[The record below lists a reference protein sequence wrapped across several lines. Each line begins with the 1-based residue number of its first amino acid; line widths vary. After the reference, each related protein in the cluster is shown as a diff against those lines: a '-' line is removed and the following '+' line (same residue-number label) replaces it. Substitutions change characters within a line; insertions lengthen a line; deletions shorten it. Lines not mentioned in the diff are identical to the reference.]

1 MKISGSQML
10 VNPVRTNETVSGA
23 VNTPNFSQN
32 LGIETKFAEM
42 IEQNAYKYQELRDEE
57 QFQYARSFILE
68 SIQAGQDFQL
78 GLKTDDSYFKDKDK
92 YAEYLQGNKD
102 RKETFE
108 RLAKERGIKPEIVEA
123 ALQRSDRA
131 FKETEAIHGKYVA
144 DYSEQKNKER
154 NILLY
159 DENSKLMSKAVLNGD
174 TGLGKELYDDS
185 INSLMYGLKNGYI
198 TADQMVARANAE
210 RENFLMSEIYSYVN
224 DPDGELK
231 LQELANKKF
240 EDFYTEHEYLVGKY
254 GDYKSDLTYEDFARW
269 QGHISGALSKIN
281 TRNNA
286 KKESNLYEVQQAEA
300 DRINNPVKYI
310 LKQYP
315 INTEVNL
322 SADEILNATT
332 NIKYGTEYT
341 SLDEHIM
348 AGHDI
353 LSIDKSTSRAELYK
367 NAFGKDLMELRIE
380 ENNYW
385 TAGLPKYQ
393 AYAIADGQYMELA
406 GTVLGGRGIELYK
419 NSQNFKDTMDW
430 LNSEDNKKVQAM
442 IPNIDVSPVQFA
454 DGIEEVY
461 GYSRSR
467 YQGPTTELGMIVSK
481 TEPAQEVTALFNPT
495 LALKSL
501 EESARLGDPSAK
513 RQYEDIKGIYTRM
526 LKTMIGYENGGILSE
541 ELADELDIKQFNVP
555 ISSLDDKQREK
566 IFTYYAQNPTELFGS
581 KNKMVQEVKRQF
593 NVVLNEWFQDYQ
605 TVNLGTAGTL
615 LIDKN
620 MNGRDVQDA
629 MSEFLERGEDFYLQD
644 GIHKVSRREIT
655 LRNRIGSNVI
665 VPFYKGLPL
674 YNQAGKQIIYKL
686 DQPKEVK
693 Q

>member
-32 LGIETKFAEM
+32 LGIETKFVEM

-78 GLKTDDSYFKDKDK
+78 GLKTDDSYFKGKDK
-92 YAEYLQGNKD
+92 YEAYLQGNKD
-102 RKETFE
+102 RKENFE
-108 RLAKERGIKPEIVEA
+108 KLAKERGIKPEIVEA

-131 FKETEAIHGKYVA
+131 FKETEAIHGKYVTNFFQ
-144 DYSEQKNKER
+144 EENKKR

-159 DENSKLMSKAVLNGD
+159 DENAKLMSKAVLNGD
-174 TGLGKELYDDS
+174 TELGKELYDDS

-315 INTEVNL
+315 VNTEVNL

-332 NIKYGTEYT
+332 NIKYGTEYKT
-341 SLDEHIM
+341 LDEHIM

-353 LSIDKSTSRAELYK
+353 VSIDKSTSREELYN
-367 NAFGKDLMELRIE
+367 NAYGKDLMELRIA

-385 TAGLPKYQ
+385 TAGLPKYK

-406 GTVLGGRGIELYK
+406 GTVLGGRGIDLYK
-419 NSQNFKDTMDW
+419 NSQNFKNTMDW
-430 LNSEDNKKVQAM
+430 LNGEDNRKIQSM
-442 IPNIDVSPVQFA
+442 IPDIDVSPAQFA
-454 DGIEEVY
+454 DGVEDVY
-461 GYSRSR
+461 GIVMN
-467 YQGPTTELGMIVSK
+467 QGAITGPGSIIRPTQTQNITSI
-481 TEPAQEVTALFNPT
+481 FNPS
-495 LALKSL
+495 LALNVL
-501 EESARLGDPSAK
+501 EESAKLGDPSAK

-555 ISSLDDKQREK
+555 ISALDNKQKEK
-566 IFTYYAQNPTELFGS
+566 ILTYYAQNPTELFNS

-593 NVVLNEWFQDYQ
+593 NVVLNEWFEDYQ

>member
-1 MKISGSQML
+1 MKIPGSQML

-78 GLKTDDSYFKDKDK
+78 GLKTDDSYFKGKDK
-92 YAEYLQGNKD
+92 YEAYLQGNKD
-102 RKETFE
+102 RKENFE
-108 RLAKERGIKPEIVEA
+108 KLAKERGIKPEIVEA

-131 FKETEAIHGKYVA
+131 FKETEAIYGKYVTNFLQ
-144 DYSEQKNKER
+144 EENKKR
-154 NILLY
+154 NVLLY
-159 DENSKLMSKAVLNGD
+159 DENAKLMSKAVLNGD
-174 TGLGKELYDDS
+174 TELGKELYDDS

-210 RENFLMSEIYSYVN
+210 RENFLMSEIYSHVN
-224 DPDGELK
+224 DPDGEVK

-300 DRINNPVKYI
+300 DKINNPVKYI
-310 LKQYP
+310 LKPYP
-315 INTEVNL
+315 VNTKVNL

-353 LSIDKSTSRAELYK
+353 LSIDKSTSREELYN
-367 NAFGKDLMELRIE
+367 NAFGKDLMELRIA

-385 TAGLPKYQ
+385 TAGLPKYK

-406 GTVLGGRGIELYK
+406 GTVLGGRGIDLYK
-419 NSQNFKDTMDW
+419 NSQNFKNTMDW
-430 LNSEDNKKVQAM
+430 LNSEDNRKIQSM
-442 IPNIDVSPVQFA
+442 IPDVDVSPAQFV
-454 DGIEEVY
+454 DGVEDVY
-461 GYSRSR
+461 GIVMN
-467 YQGPTTELGMIVSK
+467 QGAITGPGIIIRPGE
-481 TEPAQEVTALFNPT
+481 AQNITSTFNPL

-501 EESARLGDPSAK
+501 EESAKLGDPSAK

-555 ISSLDDKQREK
+555 ISALDNKQKEK
-566 IFTYYAQNPTELFGS
+566 ILTYYAQNPTELFNS

-615 LIDKN
+615 IIDKN

-629 MSEFLERGEDFYLQD
+629 MSEFLERGDDFYLQD

>member
-1 MKISGSQML
+1 MKIPGSQML

-78 GLKTDDSYFKDKDK
+78 GLKTDDSYFKGKDK
-92 YAEYLQGNKD
+92 YEAYLQGNKD
-102 RKETFE
+102 RKENFE
-108 RLAKERGIKPEIVEA
+108 KLAKERGIKPEIVEA

-131 FKETEAIHGKYVA
+131 FKETEAIHGKYVTNFFQ
-144 DYSEQKNKER
+144 EENKKR

-159 DENSKLMSKAVLNGD
+159 DENAKLMSKAVLNGD
-174 TGLGKELYDDS
+174 TELGKELYDDS

-224 DPDGELK
+224 GPDGELK

-281 TRNNA
+281 TKNRA
-286 KKESNLYEVQQAEA
+286 KNEDNLYKAHQAEA
-300 DRINNPVKYI
+300 DKINNPVKYVQS
-310 LKQYP
+310 KYP
-315 INTEVNL
+315 VETEVNL
-322 SADEILNATT
+322 VADEMLTETT
-332 NIKYGTEYT
+332 NIKYGTEYKT
-341 SLDEHIM
+341 LDEHIM

-353 LSIDKSTSRAELYK
+353 LSIDKSTSREELYN
-367 NAFGKDLMELRIE
+367 NAYGKDLMELRIA

-385 TAGLPKYQ
+385 TAGLPKYK

-406 GTVLGGRGIELYK
+406 GTVLGGRGIDLYK
-419 NSQNFKDTMDW
+419 NSQNFKNTMDW
-430 LNSEDNKKVQAM
+430 LNGEDNRKIQSM
-442 IPNIDVSPVQFA
+442 IPDVDVSPAQFA
-454 DGIEEVY
+454 DGVEDVY
-461 GYSRSR
+461 GIVMN
-467 YQGPTTELGMIVSK
+467 QGAITGPGSIIRPTQTQNITSV
-481 TEPAQEVTALFNPT
+481 FNPS
-495 LALKSL
+495 LALNVL
-501 EESARLGDPSAK
+501 EESAKLGDPSAK

-555 ISSLDDKQREK
+555 ISALDNKQKEK
-566 IFTYYAQNPTELFGS
+566 ILTYYAQNPTELFNS

-593 NVVLNEWFQDYQ
+593 NVVLNEWFEDYQ

>member
-1 MKISGSQML
+1 MKIPGSQML

-42 IEQNAYKYQELRDEE
+42 VEQNAYKYQELRDEE

-78 GLKTDDSYFKDKDK
+78 GLKTDDSYFKGKDK
-92 YAEYLQGNKD
+92 YAAYLQGNKD
-102 RKETFE
+102 RKEDFE

-123 ALQRSDRA
+123 ALQRADRS
-131 FKETEAIHGKYVA
+131 FKETEAIHGKYVTS
-144 DYSEQKNKER
+144 YLQEENKKR

-159 DENSKLMSKAVLNGD
+159 DENAKLMSKAVLNGD

-224 DPDGELK
+224 DPDGEVK

-286 KKESNLYEVQQAEA
+286 KKEDTLYKVQQVEA

-310 LKQYP
+310 LSQYP
-315 INTEVNL
+315 ANTEVNL

-332 NIKYGTEYT
+332 NIKYGTEYKT
-341 SLDEHIM
+341 LDEHIM

-353 LSIDKSTSRAELYK
+353 LSIDKSTSREELYNNAYGK
-367 NAFGKDLMELRIE
+367 NLMELRIA

-385 TAGLPKYQ
+385 TAGLPKYK

-406 GTVLGGRGIELYK
+406 GTVLGGRGIDLYK
-419 NSQNFKDTMDW
+419 NSQNFKNTMDW
-430 LNSEDNKKVQAM
+430 LNSEDNKKIQAM
-442 IPNIDVSPVQFA
+442 IPNIDVSPAQFA
-454 DGIEEVY
+454 DGIKDVYEIIMNQGAITGPGIIIRPEEVQNIT
-461 GYSRSR
+461 S
-467 YQGPTTELGMIVSK
+467 T
-481 TEPAQEVTALFNPT
+481 FNPL

-501 EESARLGDPSAK
+501 EESAKFSDPSAK

-555 ISSLDDKQREK
+555 ISTLDNKQKEK
-566 IFTYYAQNPTELFGS
+566 ILTYYAQNPTELFGS

-593 NVVLNEWFQDYQ
+593 NTMLTEWFEGYQ
-605 TVNLGTAGTL
+605 TVNLGTAGPL
-615 LIDKN
+615 IIDKN

-629 MSEFLERGEDFYLQD
+629 MSEFLERGDDFYLQD

>member
-1 MKISGSQML
+1 MKIPGSQML

-78 GLKTDDSYFKDKDK
+78 GLKTDDSYFKGKDK
-92 YAEYLQGNKD
+92 YAAYLQGNKD
-102 RKETFE
+102 RKEDFE

-131 FKETEAIHGKYVA
+131 FKETEAIHGKYVT
-144 DYSEQKNKER
+144 SFLQEENKKR

-159 DENSKLMSKAVLNGD
+159 DENAKLMSKAVLNGD

-224 DPDGELK
+224 DPDGEVK

-286 KKESNLYEVQQAEA
+286 KKEDTLYKVQQVEA

-310 LKQYP
+310 LSQYP
-315 INTEVNL
+315 ANTEVNL

-332 NIKYGTEYT
+332 NIKYGTEYKT
-341 SLDEHIM
+341 LDEHIM

-353 LSIDKSTSRAELYK
+353 LSIDKSTSREELYN
-367 NAFGKDLMELRIE
+367 NAFGKDLMELRIA

-385 TAGLPKYQ
+385 TAGLPKYK

-406 GTVLGGRGIELYK
+406 GTVLGGRGIDLYK
-419 NSQNFKDTMDW
+419 NSQNFKNTMDW
-430 LNSEDNKKVQAM
+430 LNSEDNRKIQAM
-442 IPNIDVSPVQFA
+442 IPNIDVSPAQFA
-454 DGIEEVY
+454 DGVEDVYGIVMNQGAITGPGIIIRPEEVQNIT
-461 GYSRSR
+461 S
-467 YQGPTTELGMIVSK
+467 T
-481 TEPAQEVTALFNPT
+481 FNPL

-501 EESARLGDPSAK
+501 EESAKFGDPSAK

-555 ISSLDDKQREK
+555 ISALDNKQKEK
-566 IFTYYAQNPTELFGS
+566 ILTYYAQNPAELFGS

-605 TVNLGTAGTL
+605 TVNLGTAGAL
-615 LIDKN
+615 IIDKN

>member
-78 GLKTDDSYFKDKDK
+78 GLKTDDSYFKGGDK
-92 YAEYLQGNKD
+92 YAAYVQGNKD
-102 RKETFE
+102 RREAFE
-108 RLAKERGIKPEIVEA
+108 KLAKEKGIKPEILDQ
-123 ALQRSDRA
+123 ALARADRE
-131 FKETEAIHGKYVA
+131 FKETEAIHGKYLT
-144 DYSEQKNKER
+144 DYYQEENKKR
-154 NILLY
+154 NIILY
-159 DENSKLMSKAVLNGD
+159 DENSKMMSKSVLNGNISQ
-174 TGLGKELYDDS
+174 GKELYDDS
-185 INSLMYGLKNGYI
+185 INSLIYGLKNGYL
-198 TADQMVARANAE
+198 TADQMVNRANQE
-210 RENFLMSEIYSYVN
+210 MDNFLMSEIYSYVN
-224 DPDGELK
+224 DPDGLAKLEELS
-231 LQELANKKF
+231 N
-240 EDFYTEHEYLVGKY
+240 EDFETFYKNHEYLVGKY

-315 INTEVNL
+315 VNTEVNL

-332 NIKYGTEYT
+332 NIKYGTEYKT
-341 SLDEHIM
+341 LDEHIM

-353 LSIDKSTSRAELYK
+353 VSIDKSTSREELYN
-367 NAFGKDLMELRIE
+367 NAYGKDLMELRIA

-385 TAGLPKYQ
+385 TAGLPKYK

-406 GTVLGGRGIELYK
+406 GTVLGGRGIDLYK
-419 NSQNFKDTMDW
+419 NSQNFKNTMDW
-430 LNSEDNKKVQAM
+430 LNGEDNRKIQSM
-442 IPNIDVSPVQFA
+442 IPDIDVSPAQFA
-454 DGIEEVY
+454 DGVEDVY
-461 GYSRSR
+461 GIVMN
-467 YQGPTTELGMIVSK
+467 QGAITGPGSIIRPTQTQNITSI
-481 TEPAQEVTALFNPT
+481 FNPS
-495 LALKSL
+495 LALNVL
-501 EESARLGDPSAK
+501 EESAKLGDPSAK

-555 ISSLDDKQREK
+555 ISALDNKQKEK
-566 IFTYYAQNPTELFGS
+566 ILTYYAQNPTELFNS

-593 NVVLNEWFQDYQ
+593 NVVLNEWFEDYQ

>member
-1 MKISGSQML
+1 MKIPGSQML

-42 IEQNAYKYQELRDEE
+42 VEQNAYKYQELRDEE

-78 GLKTDDSYFKDKDK
+78 GLKTDDSYFKGKDK
-92 YAEYLQGNKD
+92 YEAYLQGNKD
-102 RKETFE
+102 RKENFE
-108 RLAKERGIKPEIVEA
+108 KLAKERGIKPEIVEA
-123 ALQRSDRA
+123 ALQRADRS
-131 FKETEAIHGKYVA
+131 FKETEAIHGKYVT
-144 DYSEQKNKER
+144 SFLQEENKKR

-159 DENSKLMSKAVLNGD
+159 DENAKLMSKAVLNGD

-224 DPDGELK
+224 DPDGEVK

-286 KKESNLYEVQQAEA
+286 KKEDTLYKVQQVEA

-310 LKQYP
+310 LSQYP
-315 INTEVNL
+315 ANTEVNL

-332 NIKYGTEYT
+332 NIKYGTEYKT
-341 SLDEHIM
+341 LDEHIM

-353 LSIDKSTSRAELYK
+353 LSIDKSTSREELYN
-367 NAFGKDLMELRIE
+367 NAYGKDLMELRIA

-385 TAGLPKYQ
+385 TAGLPKYK

-406 GTVLGGRGIELYK
+406 GTVLGGRGIDLYK
-419 NSQNFKDTMDW
+419 NSQNFKNTMDW
-430 LNSEDNKKVQAM
+430 LNSEDNKKIQAM
-442 IPNIDVSPVQFA
+442 IPNIDVSPAQFA
-454 DGIEEVY
+454 DGIKDVYEIIMNQGAITGPGIIIRPEEVQNIT
-461 GYSRSR
+461 S
-467 YQGPTTELGMIVSK
+467 T
-481 TEPAQEVTALFNPT
+481 FNPL

-501 EESARLGDPSAK
+501 EESAKFSDPSAK

-555 ISSLDDKQREK
+555 ISTLDNKQKEK
-566 IFTYYAQNPTELFGS
+566 ILTYYAQNPTELFGS

-593 NVVLNEWFQDYQ
+593 NTMLTEWFEGYQ
-605 TVNLGTAGTL
+605 TVNLGTAGPL
-615 LIDKN
+615 IIDKN

-629 MSEFLERGEDFYLQD
+629 MSEFLERGDDFYLQD